1 MQARQSHCDNLTRIQ
16 KTVSNKIK
24 RVLANIL
31 SLNTRFFSREL
42 TLVIHYCNSEIVGVS
57 ETWLSDVIPDD
68 DALQENSRHL
78 RFRCN

>member
-1 MQARQSHCDNLTRIQ
+1 MGFYEIILIQ

-31 SLNTRFFSREL
+31 SLNTRFILKIIDVL
-42 TLVIHYCNSEIVGVS
+42 TLVIHYCNSEIVVVS

-68 DALQENSRHL
+68 YALQENSRHL